1 MLHYNT
7 IEKPTLELLKKL
19 QQTPIFSDLRLV
31 GGTSMA
37 LQIGHRISV
46 DLDLFGNLDA
56 DEIAISNA
64 LSGYADTQI
73 FRCANQQISESA
85 NTRIR
90 KSAKKAKKA
99 NLVNYPYPWLNELV
113 VKDNLKLA
121 AIKDIAA
128 MKIAAVTGRGSKKDF
143 VDIYFLL
150 KQMTLI
156 DILNAYDQKFQ
167 DGSRFMALKS
177 LIYFED
183 AEEDEMP
190 LMIKPLTWQE
200 VKNTI
205 RKEHRDYINNENN

>member
-31 GGTSMA
+31 GGTSLA

-46 DLDLFGNLDA
+46 DLDLFGNLNA
-56 DEIAISNA
+56 DEIAISSA
-64 LSGYADTQI
+64 LSVYDHTTQL
-73 FRCANQQISESA
+73 
-85 NTRIR
+85 R
-90 KSAKKAKKA
+90 KTQNIYVYLINGVKVD
-99 NLVNYPYPWLNELV
+99 LVNYPYPWLNELV

-128 MKIAAVTGRGSKKDF
+128 MKLAAVTGRGSKKDF

-156 DILNAYDQKFQ
+156 DILEAYDQKYQ

-183 AEEDEMP
+183 AEEEEMP
-190 LMIKPLTWQE
+190 LMMKPLTWQE
-200 VKNTI
+200 VKETI

>member
-1 MLHYNT
+1 
-7 IEKPTLELLKKL
+7 
-19 QQTPIFSDLRLV
+19 V
-31 GGTSMA
+31 GGTSLA

-46 DLDLFGNLDA
+46 DLDLFGNLNA
-56 DEIAISNA
+56 DEIAISSA
-64 LSGYADTQI
+64 LSVYDHTTQL
-73 FRCANQQISESA
+73 
-85 NTRIR
+85 R
-90 KSAKKAKKA
+90 KTQNIYVYLINGVKVD
-99 NLVNYPYPWLNELV
+99 LVNYPYPWLNELV

-128 MKIAAVTGRGSKKDF
+128 MKLAAVTGRGSKKDF

-156 DILNAYDQKFQ
+156 DILEAYDQKYQ

-183 AEEDEMP
+183 AEEEEMP
-190 LMIKPLTWQE
+190 LMMKPLTWQE
-200 VKNTI
+200 VKETI

>member
-19 QQTPIFSDLRLV
+19 QQTPIFTDLRLV
-31 GGTSMA
+31 GGTSLA

-56 DEIAISNA
+56 DEIAISSA
-64 LSGYADTQI
+64 LSGYGHATRLRKTQNI
-73 FRCANQQISESA
+73 HVYLINGV
-85 NTRIR
+85 
-90 KSAKKAKKA
+90 KVD
-99 NLVNYPYPWLNELV
+99 LVNYPYPWLNELL

-150 KQMTLI
+150 KQMRLM
-156 DILNAYDQKFQ
+156 DMLNAYEKKYQ

-190 LMIKPLTWQE
+190 RMLKPLTWQK
-200 VKNTI
+200 VKDTI
-205 RKEHRDYINNENN
+205 KKEHRDYINNENN